1 MKKRLIKHYKR
12 VMAFLCVVALVVT
25 TFGSS
30 FTNVF
35 AADNVKI
42 EINGFQISTT
52 IEGFRTLYSVS
63 DPQGEVTG
71 CGLVYG
77 LADYASE
84 SDMIVNSSNNTVYDY
99 AATDAGK
106 TSVSYSKLSDATS
119 YAMTMKLIK
128 MADFY
133 NAKVK
138 VRAYAKLADGSIIYS
153 DISTTTIYAI
163 AEFLY
168 NNGRMGTEEAH
179 TYLYDNILSVVNP
192 NQQVIDYQWTS
203 SVVKPQMP
211 TEAPVTQAPTT
222 VAPTEAPTEAP
233 TTTTQANVDNGIPV
247 PFGLEVS
254 CPSDNVIA
262 VVWGR
267 GDIDNYNVYI
277 NDVLVAANVPCARY
291 EYFGYAAGT
300 YRVSV
305 TTSKDGEES
314 ASAGAD
320 VVVTG
325 SSSVEP
331 GTTTV
336 QQPATSTQ
344 PSTTNANTDTSI
356 PVPFGMVVSN
366 PSDNTVGVVWGAG
379 DINSYNLYID
389 DELVVQ
395 GVVAAYYE
403 FYGYLKGT
411 HTVSIATSSNGKES
425 ERITLS
431 VDVNGVSNVDELTTK
446 RQIDYD
452 NSDETYS
459 DPIPQLPDIPARED
473 RMYFKMNNSTGGEY
487 SDNQIYWC
495 IVGKN
500 TSGQLC
506 YVDKEGNL
514 IPASAAL
521 NTIRK
526 GDRWCADICYSLAE
540 ADYLY
545 MPSTIDSGR
554 MYISY
559 GEQVYLTFNTDDL
572 GNTGYAGPDLNNA
585 TDPNQDVLFEFI
597 EFTITNKEYWG
608 NTTRVDFYSFPV
620 VTRLFGDGGW
630 NNYPGDANH
639 YDRTVGDLGTRDEI
653 FAAYKNEVPNKFKTL
668 VTDKRIMAP
677 CKLTFNEG
685 QVYANY
691 YDAYINEFWAKYTN
705 EDLVFTCDAGTFRGR
720 VEGDRMRFTKDGD
733 SGTYYVYKPTT
744 QDVLEGKGN
753 FNRGNSTE
761 LVIEAQLCAAMI
773 RGVAMEPEN
782 FDNEDAFYQHSNSN
796 FYSGFWHDHSYDGLA
811 YGFCYDDVFDYS
823 TLLHYTNPTGLVIDL
838 RW

>member
-1 MKKRLIKHYKR
+1 MKKKLLKGCHKR
-12 VMAFLCVVALVVT
+12 IMALVCVAALLIS
-25 TFGSS
+25 TFGSNLS
-30 FTNVF
+30 NVV
-35 AADNVKI
+35 AAGSATI
-42 EINGFQISTT
+42 EINGFQISTA
-52 IEGFRTLYSVS
+52 IGGFRTVYSVS
-63 DPQGEVTG
+63 DPNNEVAA

-77 LADYASE
+77 LADHAGE
-84 SDMIVNSSNNTVYDY
+84 ADMVVGSGNKTVYSFQ
-99 AATDAGK
+99 ATENGK
-106 TSVSYSKLSDATS
+106 TSVSYSQLPDAVS
-119 YAMTMKLIK
+119 YAMTMRLIEQ
-128 MADFY
+128 ADFY
-133 NAKVK
+133 SAKMM
-138 VRAYAKLADGSIIYS
+138 VRAYAKLNNGSYIYS
-153 DISTTTIYAI
+153 NCSTKSVYEVASY
-163 AEFLY
+163 LY
-168 NNGRMGTEEAH
+168 DAAKMASKEAH
-179 TYLYDNILSVVNP
+179 AYLYDNILSVVNP
-192 NQQVIDYQWTS
+192 QYKVVDYDWVN
-203 SVVKPQMP
+203 SVVKPQP
-211 TEAPVTQAPTT
+211 TEETPTKEQNTTT
-222 VAPTEAPTEAP
+222 VAPTTTEAP
-233 TTTTQANVDNGIPV
+233 TTTTQAQNDIPA

-254 CPSDNVIA
+254 CPSDNTIA

-267 GDIDNYNVYI
+267 GDIDNYNIYI
-277 NDVLVAANVPCARY
+277 NDILVKENVQAARY
-291 EYFGYAAGT
+291 EFPGYATGKYTVA
-300 YRVSV
+300 V
-305 TTSKDGEES
+305 TTNSNGKESVKTTGE
-314 ASAGAD
+314 

-325 SSSVEP
+325 SGSVQP
-331 GTTTV
+331 TTTV
-336 QQPATSTQ
+336 AQVTTTVPQE
-344 PSTTNANTDTSI
+344 TTNANTDTSL

-366 PSDNTVGVVWGAG
+366 PSDNTVGVVWGQNG
-379 DINSYNLYID
+379 SDKYNLYID
-389 DELVVQ
+389 GNLVLQ
-395 GVVAAYYE
+395 NVVAGYYE
-403 FYGYLKGT
+403 LYGYLKGT
-411 HTVSIATSSNGKES
+411 HSVSVATSSDGKES
-425 ERITLS
+425 QRLTMTVE
-431 VDVNGVSNVDELTTK
+431 VDGVTSEADLTTK

-459 DPIPQLPDIPARED
+459 DPIPQLPDLPARDD
-473 RMYFKMNNSTGGEY
+473 RMYFKMNNSTGGVY

-514 IPASAAL
+514 ITASAAL
-521 NTIRK
+521 NTIQK
-526 GDRWCADICYSLAE
+526 GDRWCADICYTLEE

-545 MPSTIDSGR
+545 MPPTIDSGR

-572 GNTGYAGPDLNNA
+572 GNIGYAGPDLNNA
-585 TDPNQDVLFEFI
+585 TDPNQNVLFEFI

-620 VTRLFGDGGW
+620 VTRLFGDNGW

-639 YDRTVGDLGTRDEI
+639 YDRTVGDLGSRDEI
-653 FAAYKNEVPNKFKTL
+653 FEAYKNEVPDKFKTL

-691 YDAYINEFWAKYTN
+691 YDDYINEFWAKYTN

-753 FNRGNSTE
+753 FNRGSSTE
-761 LVIEAQLCAAMI
+761 LVIEAQLCAAMT

-782 FDNEDAFYQHSNSN
+782 FDNEEEFYKHSNSN
-796 FYSGFWHDHSYDGLA
+796 FYSGFWHKNSYDGLA